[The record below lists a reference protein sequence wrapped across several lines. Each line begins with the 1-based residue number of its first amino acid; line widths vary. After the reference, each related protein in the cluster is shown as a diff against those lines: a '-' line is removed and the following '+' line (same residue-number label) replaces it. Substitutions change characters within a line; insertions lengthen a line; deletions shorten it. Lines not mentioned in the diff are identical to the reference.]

1 MPIKPSVIRTKRL
14 VLRAIRDGDREAM
27 FRIFADDTIKKTFML
42 PDFDSREAMEKLF
55 QRFIALSEDP
65 ERFIYGIS
73 LDTRLIGFLN
83 ETKKDETRIELG
95 YVIHPDWQNEG
106 CMTEALA
113 AAVEALFSMGYQAV
127 GAGFF
132 EGNDASRRV
141 MEKCGLRLAGWSEE
155 IAYRGEDRE
164 CVMYLIDRKA

>member
-27 FRIFADDTIKKTFML
+27 FRIFADDTIKRTYML

-65 ERFIYGIS
+65 ERFIYSIS

-132 EGNDASRRV
+132 EGNTASRRV
-141 MEKCGLRLAGWSEE
+141 MEKCGMTPTGETADIE
-155 IAYRGEDRE
+155 YRGETRR
-164 CVMYLIDRKA
+164 CVYYEIKAC